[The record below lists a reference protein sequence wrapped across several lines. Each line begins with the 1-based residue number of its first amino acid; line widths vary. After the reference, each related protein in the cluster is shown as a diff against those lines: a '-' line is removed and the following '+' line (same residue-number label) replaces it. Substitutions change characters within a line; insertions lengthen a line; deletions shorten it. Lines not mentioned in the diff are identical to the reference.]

1 MKTIIAEKPSVAKEI
16 AHIVGADKREEGY
29 MQGNGYYVTW
39 AFGHLVQPAMPETYG
54 MKGFHAENL
63 PVIPDPF
70 VLVPRQVKTEN
81 GYKPDAGVLAQ
92 IKIIGKLFDSSE
104 RIIVATDA
112 GREGELIFRYLYAY
126 LGCRKPF
133 DRLWISSLTD
143 TAIREGLLNLRD
155 GKEYDNL
162 YHAAK
167 ARSEADWLVGINGT
181 QALTIAAGR
190 GTYSVGRVQTPTL
203 GMVCERYWEHKR
215 FESKPFWQVHFGVV
229 DADSGNILKFTSA
242 NRWTDKATATDIYN
256 KVKDTGSAI
265 ITKVATKR
273 KVEKAPLLYDLTT
286 LQKEAN
292 TQHGFTAEHTLSIAQ
307 KLYEAKFITYPR
319 TSSRYISDDVFAT
332 LPKLFKNLENHS
344 EYGEKVKLLPGSE
357 DYSKNSV
364 NAAKVTDHHALLIT
378 ENAAIGLFKDE
389 KIVYDMILCRMIEAF
404 SADCIKDITSVSAQ
418 VDHEVEFGISGSI
431 IRQTGWRALSLKG
444 KNKRQDKDADA
455 TDNEVKDQVIP
466 NWQEGQHI
474 TLSGC
479 TITEGKTK
487 PKPLHTESTLL
498 AAMETAG
505 KEIEDDTMR
514 QAMKDSGIGTPAT
527 RAAIIETL
535 LKREYMVRQQKK
547 LVPTE
552 KGLALHSVVKNMAIA
567 NVEMTGKWE
576 ATFDRMIPPHGLE
589 VTYDKTVHI
598 LFPASVKYVDL
609 GSEDL
614 IAGKADGAEN
624 VIRVK
629 AAVKN
634 FKKETNMSVITEDGS
649 FYTFNV
655 KYAKE
660 PLMLNIEMADFI
672 HDGEAVNR
680 PNNAQEIYLKELGK
694 ESPML
699 VHLIMKSIHKENK
712 RKVKH
717 IGSKRFGIQYL
728 MKGIYVHSDLLYF
741 HTEIK
746 NQSNVP
752 FDVDYITFKVVDK
765 KVAKRTAIQEQVLLP
780 VRAYNYVVRVA
791 GKKTEQTVF
800 CLPKFTI
807 PDDKELVVEMNE
819 KEGGRHQSF
828 VVENSDLVRALTINE
843 LSVK

>member
-143 TAIREGLLNLRD
+143 TAIREGLQNLKD

-242 NRWTDKATATDIYN
+242 NRWTDKGTATDIYN

-265 ITKVATKR
+265 ITKVATKQ

-292 TQHGFTAEHTLSIAQ
+292 SQHGFTAEHTLSIAQ

-431 IRQTGWRALSLKG
+431 IRQTGWRALSLKE
-444 KNKRQDKDADA
+444 KNNRQDKDADA
-455 TDNEVKDQVIP
+455 TDNEVKEQFIP

-474 TLSGC
+474 TFSGC

-514 QAMKDSGIGTPAT
+514 QAMKDCGIGTPAT

-576 ATFDRMIPPHGLE
+576 AELAKIERGE
-589 VTYDKTVHI
+589 
-598 LFPASVKYVDL
+598 AS
-609 GSEDL
+609 
-614 IAGKADGAEN
+614 ADGFPHSIEGYTREITAE
-624 VIRVK
+624 
-629 AAVKN
+629 
-634 FKKETNMSVITEDGS
+634 
-649 FYTFNV
+649 
-655 KYAKE
+655 
-660 PLMLNIEMADFI
+660 L
-672 HDGEAVNR
+672 
-680 PNNAQEIYLKELGK
+680 LGCDRLF
-694 ESPML
+694 S
-699 VHLIMKSIHKENK
+699 HKDSGCQCPK
-712 RKVKH
+712 CKH
-717 IGSKRFGIQYL
+717 GTMQFFG
-728 MKGIYVHSDLLYF
+728 
-741 HTEIK
+741 
-746 NQSNVP
+746 
-752 FDVDYITFKVVDK
+752 KVVRCSNK
-765 KVAKRTAIQEQVLLP
+765 ECGMP
-780 VRAYNYVVRVA
+780 VFKQVA
-791 GKKTEQTVF
+791 GKLLTDSDITDLLTKGKTRTLNGFTSKQGKPFSAAIAFDEDFNTKFVF
-800 CLPKFTI
+800 AERKI
-807 PDDKELVVEMNE
+807 AE
-819 KEGGRHQSF
+819 KRG
-828 VVENSDLVRALTINE
+828 N
-843 LSVK
+843 VKRYKK

>member
-1 MKTIIAEKPSVAKEI
+1 MSQKQQTMKTIIAEKPSVAKEI

-112 GREGELIFRYLYAY
+112 GREGELIFRYLYVY
-126 LGCRKPF
+126 LGCQKPF

-242 NRWTDKATATDIYN
+242 NRWADKGTATDIYN

-292 TQHGFTAEHTLSIAQ
+292 SQHGFTAEHTLSIAQ

-344 EYGEKVKLLPGSE
+344 EYGEKVKLLSGSE
-357 DYSKNSV
+357 DYCKNSV

-404 SADCIKDITSVSAQ
+404 SADCIKDITSVTAQ
-418 VDHEVEFGISGSI
+418 VDHDVEFGISGSI
-431 IRQTGWRALSLKG
+431 IRHTGWRALSLKE
-444 KNKRQDKDADA
+444 KNNRQDKDADA
-455 TDNEVKDQVIP
+455 TDNEVKEQVIP
-466 NWQEGQHI
+466 NWQEGQYI

-552 KGLALHSVVKNMAIA
+552 KGLALYSVVKNMAIA

-576 ATFDRMIPPHGLE
+576 AELAKIERGE
-589 VTYDKTVHI
+589 
-598 LFPASVKYVDL
+598 AS
-609 GSEDL
+609 
-614 IAGKADGAEN
+614 ADGFTHSIEGYTREITAE
-624 VIRVK
+624 
-629 AAVKN
+629 
-634 FKKETNMSVITEDGS
+634 
-649 FYTFNV
+649 
-655 KYAKE
+655 
-660 PLMLNIEMADFI
+660 L
-672 HDGEAVNR
+672 
-680 PNNAQEIYLKELGK
+680 LGCDRLF
-694 ESPML
+694 S
-699 VHLIMKSIHKENK
+699 HKDSGCQCPK
-712 RKVKH
+712 CKQ
-717 IGSKRFGIQYL
+717 GTMQFFG
-728 MKGIYVHSDLLYF
+728 
-741 HTEIK
+741 
-746 NQSNVP
+746 
-752 FDVDYITFKVVDK
+752 KVVRCRNK
-765 KVAKRTAIQEQVLLP
+765 ECGMP
-780 VRAYNYVVRVA
+780 VFKQVA
-791 GKKTEQTVF
+791 GKLLTDADITDLLTKGKTRTLNGFTSKQGKSFSAAIAFDENFNTKFVF
-800 CLPKFTI
+800 AEHKTA
-807 PDDKELVVEMNE
+807 E
-819 KEGGRHQSF
+819 KRG
-828 VVENSDLVRALTINE
+828 N
-843 LSVK
+843 VKRYKK

>member
-431 IRQTGWRALSLKG
+431 IRQTGWRALSLKE
-444 KNKRQDKDADA
+444 KNNRQDKDADA
-455 TDNEVKDQVIP
+455 TDNEVKEQVIP

-474 TLSGC
+474 SFSGS

-514 QAMKDSGIGTPAT
+514 QAIKDCGIGTPAT

-576 ATFDRMIPPHGLE
+576 AELAKIERGE
-589 VTYDKTVHI
+589 
-598 LFPASVKYVDL
+598 AS
-609 GSEDL
+609 
-614 IAGKADGAEN
+614 ADGFTHSIEGYTREITAE
-624 VIRVK
+624 
-629 AAVKN
+629 
-634 FKKETNMSVITEDGS
+634 
-649 FYTFNV
+649 
-655 KYAKE
+655 
-660 PLMLNIEMADFI
+660 L
-672 HDGEAVNR
+672 
-680 PNNAQEIYLKELGK
+680 LGCDRLFSHK
-694 ESPML
+694 DSGCQCPKCKQG
-699 VHLIMKSIHKENK
+699 IMQF
-712 RKVKH
+712 
-717 IGSKRFGIQYL
+717 FG
-728 MKGIYVHSDLLYF
+728 
-741 HTEIK
+741 
-746 NQSNVP
+746 
-752 FDVDYITFKVVDK
+752 KVVRCSNK
-765 KVAKRTAIQEQVLLP
+765 ECGMP
-780 VRAYNYVVRVA
+780 VFKQVA
-791 GKKTEQTVF
+791 GKLLTDADITDLLTKGKTRTLNGFTSKQGKSFSAAIAFDENFNTKFVF
-800 CLPKFTI
+800 AERKTA
-807 PDDKELVVEMNE
+807 E
-819 KEGGRHQSF
+819 KRG
-828 VVENSDLVRALTINE
+828 N
-843 LSVK
+843 VKRYKK

>member
-16 AHIVGADKREEGY
+16 AHIVGAGKREEGY

-112 GREGELIFRYLYAY
+112 GREGELIFRYLYEY
-126 LGCRKPF
+126 LGCKKPF

-143 TAIREGLLNLRD
+143 SAIREGLANLRN

-256 KVKDTGSAI
+256 KVKETGSVI

-292 TQHGFTAEHTLSIAQ
+292 SQHGFTAEHTLSIVQ

-431 IRQTGWRALSLKG
+431 IRQTGWRAMSLKE

-455 TDNEVKDQVIP
+455 TDNEVKEQVIP

-576 ATFDRMIPPHGLE
+576 AELAKIERGE
-589 VTYDKTVHI
+589 
-598 LFPASVKYVDL
+598 AS
-609 GSEDL
+609 
-614 IAGKADGAEN
+614 ADGFTHSIEGYTREITAE
-624 VIRVK
+624 
-629 AAVKN
+629 
-634 FKKETNMSVITEDGS
+634 
-649 FYTFNV
+649 
-655 KYAKE
+655 
-660 PLMLNIEMADFI
+660 L
-672 HDGEAVNR
+672 
-680 PNNAQEIYLKELGK
+680 LGCDRLF
-694 ESPML
+694 S
-699 VHLIMKSIHKENK
+699 HKDSGCQCPK
-712 RKVKH
+712 CKH
-717 IGSKRFGIQYL
+717 GTMQFFG
-728 MKGIYVHSDLLYF
+728 
-741 HTEIK
+741 
-746 NQSNVP
+746 
-752 FDVDYITFKVVDK
+752 KVVRCSNK
-765 KVAKRTAIQEQVLLP
+765 ECGMP
-780 VRAYNYVVRVA
+780 VFKQVA
-791 GKKTEQTVF
+791 GKLLTDADITDLLTKGKTRTLNGFTSKQGKSFSASIAFDENFNTKFVF
-800 CLPKFTI
+800 AEHKTA
-807 PDDKELVVEMNE
+807 E
-819 KEGGRHQSF
+819 KQG
-828 VVENSDLVRALTINE
+828 N
-843 LSVK
+843 VKRYKK

>member
-16 AHIVGADKREEGY
+16 AHIVGAGKREEGY
-29 MQGNGYYVTW
+29 MQGNGYFVTW

-70 VLVPRQVKTEN
+70 ILVPRQVKAEN

-112 GREGELIFRYLYAY
+112 GREGELIFRYLYEY
-126 LGCRKPF
+126 LGCKKPF

-143 TAIREGLLNLRD
+143 SAIREGLANLRN

-256 KVKDTGSAI
+256 KVKETGSVI

-292 TQHGFTAEHTLSIAQ
+292 SQHGFTAEHTLSIVQ

-319 TSSRYISDDVFAT
+319 TSSRYISDDIFAT

-431 IRQTGWRALSLKG
+431 IRQTGWRALSLKE
-444 KNKRQDKDADA
+444 KNIRQDKDADA

-535 LKREYMVRQQKK
+535 LKREYMMRQQKK

-552 KGLALHSVVKNMAIA
+552 KGLALHSVVKDMAIA

-576 ATFDRMIPPHGLE
+576 AELAKIERGE
-589 VTYDKTVHI
+589 
-598 LFPASVKYVDL
+598 AS
-609 GSEDL
+609 
-614 IAGKADGAEN
+614 ADGFTHSIEGYTREITAE
-624 VIRVK
+624 
-629 AAVKN
+629 
-634 FKKETNMSVITEDGS
+634 
-649 FYTFNV
+649 
-655 KYAKE
+655 
-660 PLMLNIEMADFI
+660 L
-672 HDGEAVNR
+672 
-680 PNNAQEIYLKELGK
+680 LGCDRLFSHK
-694 ESPML
+694 DSGCQCPKCKQG
-699 VHLIMKSIHKENK
+699 IMQF
-712 RKVKH
+712 
-717 IGSKRFGIQYL
+717 FG
-728 MKGIYVHSDLLYF
+728 
-741 HTEIK
+741 
-746 NQSNVP
+746 
-752 FDVDYITFKVVDK
+752 KVVRCSNK
-765 KVAKRTAIQEQVLLP
+765 ECGMP
-780 VRAYNYVVRVA
+780 VFKQVA
-791 GKKTEQTVF
+791 GKLLTDADITDLLTKGKTRTLNGFTSKQGKPFSAAIAFDENFNTKFVF
-800 CLPKFTI
+800 AERKTA
-807 PDDKELVVEMNE
+807 E
-819 KEGGRHQSF
+819 KRG
-828 VVENSDLVRALTINE
+828 N
-843 LSVK
+843 VKRYKK

>member
-1 MKTIIAEKPSVAKEI
+1 MSQKQQTMKTIIAEKPSVAKEI

-29 MQGNGYYVTW
+29 MQGNGYFVTW

-126 LGCRKPF
+126 LGCKKPF

-143 TAIREGLLNLRD
+143 TAIREGLQNLRD

-256 KVKDTGSAI
+256 KVKNTGSAI

-292 TQHGFTAEHTLSIAQ
+292 SQHGFTAEHTLSIAQ

-404 SADCIKDITSVSAQ
+404 SADCIKDITSVTAQ
-418 VDHEVEFGISGSI
+418 VDHDVEFGISGSI
-431 IRQTGWRALSLKG
+431 IRQTGWRALPLKE
-444 KNKRQDKDADA
+444 KNNRQDKDADA

-514 QAMKDSGIGTPAT
+514 QAMKDCGIGTPAT

-576 ATFDRMIPPHGLE
+576 AELAKIERGE
-589 VTYDKTVHI
+589 
-598 LFPASVKYVDL
+598 AS
-609 GSEDL
+609 
-614 IAGKADGAEN
+614 ADGFTHSIEGYTREITAE
-624 VIRVK
+624 
-629 AAVKN
+629 
-634 FKKETNMSVITEDGS
+634 
-649 FYTFNV
+649 
-655 KYAKE
+655 
-660 PLMLNIEMADFI
+660 L
-672 HDGEAVNR
+672 
-680 PNNAQEIYLKELGK
+680 LGCDRLF
-694 ESPML
+694 S
-699 VHLIMKSIHKENK
+699 HKDSGCQCPK
-712 RKVKH
+712 CKH
-717 IGSKRFGIQYL
+717 GTMQFFG
-728 MKGIYVHSDLLYF
+728 
-741 HTEIK
+741 
-746 NQSNVP
+746 
-752 FDVDYITFKVVDK
+752 KVVRCSNK
-765 KVAKRTAIQEQVLLP
+765 ECGMP
-780 VRAYNYVVRVA
+780 VFKQVA
-791 GKKTEQTVF
+791 GKLLTDADITDLLTKGKTRTLNGFTSKQGKPFSAAIAFDENFNTKFVF
-800 CLPKFTI
+800 AERKTA
-807 PDDKELVVEMNE
+807 E
-819 KEGGRHQSF
+819 KR
-828 VVENSDLVRALTINE
+828 VN
-843 LSVK
+843 VKRYKK

>member
-1 MKTIIAEKPSVAKEI
+1 MSQKQQTMKTIIAEKSSVAKEI

-143 TAIREGLLNLRD
+143 TAIREGLQNLRD

-229 DADSGNILKFTSA
+229 DADSSNILKFTSV

-256 KVKDTGSAI
+256 NVKDTGSAI

-292 TQHGFTAEHTLSIAQ
+292 SQHGFTAEHTLSIAQ

-364 NAAKVTDHHALLIT
+364 NADKVTDHHALLIT

-404 SADCIKDITSVSAQ
+404 SADCIKDITSVTAQ

-431 IRQTGWRALSLKG
+431 IRQTGWRTLSLKD
-444 KNKRQDKDADA
+444 KNNRQDKDADA

-466 NWQEGQHI
+466 NWQEGQHV
-474 TLSGC
+474 TFSGC

-576 ATFDRMIPPHGLE
+576 AELAKIERGE
-589 VTYDKTVHI
+589 
-598 LFPASVKYVDL
+598 AS
-609 GSEDL
+609 
-614 IAGKADGAEN
+614 ADGFTHSIEGYTREITAE
-624 VIRVK
+624 
-629 AAVKN
+629 
-634 FKKETNMSVITEDGS
+634 
-649 FYTFNV
+649 
-655 KYAKE
+655 
-660 PLMLNIEMADFI
+660 L
-672 HDGEAVNR
+672 
-680 PNNAQEIYLKELGK
+680 LGCDRLF
-694 ESPML
+694 S
-699 VHLIMKSIHKENK
+699 HKDSSCQCPK
-712 RKVKH
+712 CKQ
-717 IGSKRFGIQYL
+717 GTMQFFG
-728 MKGIYVHSDLLYF
+728 
-741 HTEIK
+741 
-746 NQSNVP
+746 
-752 FDVDYITFKVVDK
+752 KVVRCSNK
-765 KVAKRTAIQEQVLLP
+765 ECGMP
-780 VRAYNYVVRVA
+780 VFKQVA
-791 GKKTEQTVF
+791 GKLLTDSDITDLLTKGKTRTLNGFTSKQGKSFSAAIAFDENFNTKFVF
-800 CLPKFTI
+800 AERKTA
-807 PDDKELVVEMNE
+807 E
-819 KEGGRHQSF
+819 KRG
-828 VVENSDLVRALTINE
+828 N
-843 LSVK
+843 VKRYKK

>member
-229 DADSGNILKFTSA
+229 DADSGNILKFTSV

-256 KVKDTGSAI
+256 KVKETGSVI

-273 KVEKAPLLYDLTT
+273 KVEKAPLLYNLTT

-292 TQHGFTAEHTLSIAQ
+292 SQHGFTAEHTLSIAQ

-357 DYSKNSV
+357 DYSKNCV
-364 NAAKVTDHHALLIT
+364 NTAKVTDHHALLIT

-431 IRQTGWRALSLKG
+431 IRQTGWRALSLKE
-444 KNKRQDKDADA
+444 KNNRQDKDADA

-498 AAMETAG
+498 AAMENPCKREQIQTCLDLPSAAGFGGTQTAG
-505 KEIEDDTMR
+505 KEIEDDTMC
-514 QAMKDSGIGTPAT
+514 QAMKDCGIGTPAT

-576 ATFDRMIPPHGLE
+576 AELAKIERGE
-589 VTYDKTVHI
+589 
-598 LFPASVKYVDL
+598 AS
-609 GSEDL
+609 
-614 IAGKADGAEN
+614 ADGFTHSIEGYTREITAE
-624 VIRVK
+624 
-629 AAVKN
+629 
-634 FKKETNMSVITEDGS
+634 
-649 FYTFNV
+649 
-655 KYAKE
+655 
-660 PLMLNIEMADFI
+660 L
-672 HDGEAVNR
+672 
-680 PNNAQEIYLKELGK
+680 LGCDRLF
-694 ESPML
+694 S
-699 VHLIMKSIHKENK
+699 HKDSGCLCPK
-712 RKVKH
+712 CKH
-717 IGSKRFGIQYL
+717 GTMQFFG
-728 MKGIYVHSDLLYF
+728 
-741 HTEIK
+741 
-746 NQSNVP
+746 
-752 FDVDYITFKVVDK
+752 KVVRCSNK
-765 KVAKRTAIQEQVLLP
+765 ECGMP
-780 VRAYNYVVRVA
+780 VFKQVA
-791 GKKTEQTVF
+791 GKLLTDADITDLLTKGKTRTLNSFTSKQGKSFSAAIAFDENFNTKFVF
-800 CLPKFTI
+800 AERKTA
-807 PDDKELVVEMNE
+807 E
-819 KEGGRHQSF
+819 KRG
-828 VVENSDLVRALTINE
+828 N
-843 LSVK
+843 VKRYKK

>member
-1 MKTIIAEKPSVAKEI
+1 MSQKQQTMKTIIAEKPSVAKEI

-155 GKEYDNL
+155 GKGYDNL

-229 DADSGNILKFTSA
+229 DADSGNILKFTSV

-256 KVKDTGSAI
+256 KVKETGSVI

-292 TQHGFTAEHTLSIAQ
+292 SQHGFTAEHTLSIAQ

-389 KIVYDMILCRMIEAF
+389 KIVYDMILFRMIEAF

-418 VDHEVEFGISGSI
+418 VDHDVEFGISGSI
-431 IRQTGWRALSLKG
+431 IRQTGWRALSLKE
-444 KNKRQDKDADA
+444 KNNRQDKDADA

-576 ATFDRMIPPHGLE
+576 AELAKIERGE
-589 VTYDKTVHI
+589 
-598 LFPASVKYVDL
+598 AS
-609 GSEDL
+609 
-614 IAGKADGAEN
+614 ADGFTHSIEGYTREITAE
-624 VIRVK
+624 
-629 AAVKN
+629 
-634 FKKETNMSVITEDGS
+634 
-649 FYTFNV
+649 
-655 KYAKE
+655 
-660 PLMLNIEMADFI
+660 L
-672 HDGEAVNR
+672 
-680 PNNAQEIYLKELGK
+680 LGCDRLF
-694 ESPML
+694 S
-699 VHLIMKSIHKENK
+699 HKDSGCQCPK
-712 RKVKH
+712 CKH
-717 IGSKRFGIQYL
+717 GTMQFFG
-728 MKGIYVHSDLLYF
+728 
-741 HTEIK
+741 
-746 NQSNVP
+746 
-752 FDVDYITFKVVDK
+752 KVVRCSNK
-765 KVAKRTAIQEQVLLP
+765 ECGMP
-780 VRAYNYVVRVA
+780 VFKQVA
-791 GKKTEQTVF
+791 GKLLTDSDITDLLTKGKTRTLNGFTSKQGKPFSAAIAFDENFNTKFVF
-800 CLPKFTI
+800 AERKTA
-807 PDDKELVVEMNE
+807 E
-819 KEGGRHQSF
+819 KRG
-828 VVENSDLVRALTINE
+828 N
-843 LSVK
+843 VKRYKK

>member
-1 MKTIIAEKPSVAKEI
+1 MSQKQQTMKTIIAEKPSVAKEI

-81 GYKPDAGVLAQ
+81 GYKPDTGVLAQ

-143 TAIREGLLNLRD
+143 TAIREGLRNLRD

-203 GMVCERYWEHKR
+203 GMVCERYWENKR

-265 ITKVATKR
+265 ITKISTKR

-292 TQHGFTAEHTLSIAQ
+292 SQHGFTAEHTLSIAQ

-418 VDHEVEFGISGSI
+418 VDHEIEFGISGSI
-431 IRQTGWRALSLKG
+431 IRQTGWRALSLKE
-444 KNKRQDKDADA
+444 KNSKKDKNADT
-455 TDNEVKDQVIP
+455 TDNEVKEQVIP

-474 TLSGC
+474 TFSGC

-505 KEIEDDTMR
+505 KEIVDDTMR

-576 ATFDRMIPPHGLE
+576 AELAKIERGE
-589 VTYDKTVHI
+589 
-598 LFPASVKYVDL
+598 AS
-609 GSEDL
+609 
-614 IAGKADGAEN
+614 ADGFTHSIEGYTREITAE
-624 VIRVK
+624 
-629 AAVKN
+629 
-634 FKKETNMSVITEDGS
+634 
-649 FYTFNV
+649 
-655 KYAKE
+655 
-660 PLMLNIEMADFI
+660 L
-672 HDGEAVNR
+672 
-680 PNNAQEIYLKELGK
+680 LGCDRLF
-694 ESPML
+694 S
-699 VHLIMKSIHKENK
+699 HKDSGCQCPK
-712 RKVKH
+712 CKH
-717 IGSKRFGIQYL
+717 GTCSSSER
-728 MKGIYVHSDLLYF
+728 
-741 HTEIK
+741 
-746 NQSNVP
+746 
-752 FDVDYITFKVVDK
+752 
-765 KVAKRTAIQEQVLLP
+765 
-780 VRAYNYVVRVA
+780 
-791 GKKTEQTVF
+791 
-800 CLPKFTI
+800 
-807 PDDKELVVEMNE
+807 
-819 KEGGRHQSF
+819 
-828 VVENSDLVRALTINE
+828 
-843 LSVK
+843 

>member
-1 MKTIIAEKPSVAKEI
+1 MSQKQQTMKTIIAEKPSVAKEI

-39 AFGHLVQPAMPETYG
+39 AFGHLVQPAMPDTYG

-242 NRWTDKATATDIYN
+242 NRWADKATATDIYN

-292 TQHGFTAEHTLSIAQ
+292 SQHGFTAEHTLSIAQ

-319 TSSRYISDDVFAT
+319 TSSRYISDDIFAT

-378 ENAAIGLFKDE
+378 ENPAVGLFKDE

-418 VDHEVEFGISGSI
+418 VDHEIEFGISGSI
-431 IRQTGWRALSLKG
+431 IRQTGWRALSLKE
-444 KNKRQDKDADA
+444 KNSKKDKNADT
-455 TDNEVKDQVIP
+455 TDNEVKEQVIP

-474 TLSGC
+474 TFSGC

-505 KEIEDDTMR
+505 KEIVDDTMR

-576 ATFDRMIPPHGLE
+576 AELAKIERGE
-589 VTYDKTVHI
+589 
-598 LFPASVKYVDL
+598 AS
-609 GSEDL
+609 
-614 IAGKADGAEN
+614 ADGFTHSIEGYTREITAE
-624 VIRVK
+624 
-629 AAVKN
+629 
-634 FKKETNMSVITEDGS
+634 
-649 FYTFNV
+649 
-655 KYAKE
+655 
-660 PLMLNIEMADFI
+660 L
-672 HDGEAVNR
+672 
-680 PNNAQEIYLKELGK
+680 LGCDRLF
-694 ESPML
+694 S
-699 VHLIMKSIHKENK
+699 HKDSGCQCPK
-712 RKVKH
+712 CKH
-717 IGSKRFGIQYL
+717 GTMQFFG
-728 MKGIYVHSDLLYF
+728 
-741 HTEIK
+741 
-746 NQSNVP
+746 
-752 FDVDYITFKVVDK
+752 KVVRCSNK
-765 KVAKRTAIQEQVLLP
+765 ECGMP
-780 VRAYNYVVRVA
+780 VFKQVA
-791 GKKTEQTVF
+791 GKLLTDADITDLLTKGKT
-800 CLPKFTI
+800 
-807 PDDKELVVEMNE
+807 
-819 KEGGRHQSF
+819 
-828 VVENSDLVRALTINE
+828 
-843 LSVK
+843 

>member
-16 AHIVGADKREEGY
+16 AHIVGAYKREEGY

-143 TAIREGLLNLRD
+143 TAIREGLQNLRD

-292 TQHGFTAEHTLSIAQ
+292 SQHGFTAEHTLSIAQ

-344 EYGEKVKLLPGSE
+344 EYGEKVKLLPDSE

-389 KIVYDMILCRMIEAF
+389 KIVYDMILCRMIETF

-418 VDHEVEFGISGSI
+418 VEHEVEFGISGSI
-431 IRQTGWRALSLKG
+431 IRQTGWRALSLKE
-444 KNKRQDKDADA
+444 KNNRQDKDADA

-474 TLSGC
+474 PLSGC
-479 TITEGKTK
+479 NITEGKTK

-576 ATFDRMIPPHGLE
+576 AELAKIERGE
-589 VTYDKTVHI
+589 
-598 LFPASVKYVDL
+598 AS
-609 GSEDL
+609 
-614 IAGKADGAEN
+614 ADGFTHSIEGYTREITAE
-624 VIRVK
+624 
-629 AAVKN
+629 
-634 FKKETNMSVITEDGS
+634 
-649 FYTFNV
+649 
-655 KYAKE
+655 
-660 PLMLNIEMADFI
+660 L
-672 HDGEAVNR
+672 
-680 PNNAQEIYLKELGK
+680 LGCDRLF
-694 ESPML
+694 S
-699 VHLIMKSIHKENK
+699 HKDSGCQCPK
-712 RKVKH
+712 CKQ
-717 IGSKRFGIQYL
+717 GAMQFFG
-728 MKGIYVHSDLLYF
+728 
-741 HTEIK
+741 
-746 NQSNVP
+746 
-752 FDVDYITFKVVDK
+752 KVVRCSNK
-765 KVAKRTAIQEQVLLP
+765 ECGMP
-780 VRAYNYVVRVA
+780 VFKQVA
-791 GKKTEQTVF
+791 GKLLTDADITDLLTKGKTRTLNGFTSKQGKSFSAAIAFDENFNTKFVF
-800 CLPKFTI
+800 AERKTA
-807 PDDKELVVEMNE
+807 E
-819 KEGGRHQSF
+819 KRG
-828 VVENSDLVRALTINE
+828 N
-843 LSVK
+843 VKRYKK

>member
-29 MQGNGYYVTW
+29 MQGNGYFVTW

-126 LGCRKPF
+126 LGCQKPF

-229 DADSGNILKFTSA
+229 DTDSGNILKFTSA

-292 TQHGFTAEHTLSIAQ
+292 SQHGFTAEHTLSIAQ

-431 IRQTGWRALSLKG
+431 IRQTGWRALSFKE
-444 KNKRQDKDADA
+444 KNNRQDKDADA
-455 TDNEVKDQVIP
+455 TGNEVKEQVIP

-576 ATFDRMIPPHGLE
+576 AELAKIERGE
-589 VTYDKTVHI
+589 
-598 LFPASVKYVDL
+598 AS
-609 GSEDL
+609 
-614 IAGKADGAEN
+614 ADGFTHSIEGYTREITAELLGCD
-624 VIRVK
+624 RLFSHK
-629 AAVKN
+629 DSGCQCPKC
-634 FKKETNMSVITEDGS
+634 KQGT
-649 FYTFNV
+649 
-655 KYAKE
+655 
-660 PLMLNIEMADFI
+660 MLF
-672 HDGEAVNR
+672 
-680 PNNAQEIYLKELGK
+680 
-694 ESPML
+694 
-699 VHLIMKSIHKENK
+699 
-712 RKVKH
+712 
-717 IGSKRFGIQYL
+717 FG
-728 MKGIYVHSDLLYF
+728 
-741 HTEIK
+741 
-746 NQSNVP
+746 
-752 FDVDYITFKVVDK
+752 KVVRCSNK
-765 KVAKRTAIQEQVLLP
+765 ECGMP
-780 VRAYNYVVRVA
+780 VFKQVA
-791 GKKTEQTVF
+791 GKLLTDADITDLLTKGKTRTLNGFTSKQGKSFSAAIAFDENFNTKFVF
-800 CLPKFTI
+800 AEHKTA
-807 PDDKELVVEMNE
+807 E
-819 KEGGRHQSF
+819 KRG
-828 VVENSDLVRALTINE
+828 N
-843 LSVK
+843 VKRYKK

>member
-229 DADSGNILKFTSA
+229 DTDSGNILKFTSA
-242 NRWTDKATATDIYN
+242 NRWADKATATDIYN

-292 TQHGFTAEHTLSIAQ
+292 SQHGFTAEHTLSIAQ

-431 IRQTGWRALSLKG
+431 IRQTGWRALSLKE
-444 KNKRQDKDADA
+444 KNNRQDKDADA
-455 TDNEVKDQVIP
+455 TDNEIKDQVIP

-479 TITEGKTK
+479 TITEGKTE

-514 QAMKDSGIGTPAT
+514 QAMKDCGIGTPAT

-576 ATFDRMIPPHGLE
+576 AELAKIERGE
-589 VTYDKTVHI
+589 
-598 LFPASVKYVDL
+598 AS
-609 GSEDL
+609 
-614 IAGKADGAEN
+614 ADGFTHSIEGYTREITAE
-624 VIRVK
+624 
-629 AAVKN
+629 
-634 FKKETNMSVITEDGS
+634 
-649 FYTFNV
+649 
-655 KYAKE
+655 
-660 PLMLNIEMADFI
+660 L
-672 HDGEAVNR
+672 
-680 PNNAQEIYLKELGK
+680 LGCDRLF
-694 ESPML
+694 S
-699 VHLIMKSIHKENK
+699 HKDSGCQCPK
-712 RKVKH
+712 CKH
-717 IGSKRFGIQYL
+717 GTMQFFG
-728 MKGIYVHSDLLYF
+728 
-741 HTEIK
+741 
-746 NQSNVP
+746 
-752 FDVDYITFKVVDK
+752 KVVRCSNK
-765 KVAKRTAIQEQVLLP
+765 ECGMP
-780 VRAYNYVVRVA
+780 VFKQVA
-791 GKKTEQTVF
+791 GKLLTDADITDLLTKGKTRTLNGFTSKQGKSFSAAIAFDENFNTKFVF
-800 CLPKFTI
+800 AERKTA
-807 PDDKELVVEMNE
+807 E
-819 KEGGRHQSF
+819 KRG
-828 VVENSDLVRALTINE
+828 N
-843 LSVK
+843 VKRYKK

>member
-16 AHIVGADKREEGY
+16 AHIVGAGKREEGY

-143 TAIREGLLNLRD
+143 TAIREGLLNLTD

-162 YHAAK
+162 YYAAK

-265 ITKVATKR
+265 ITKVVTKR

-292 TQHGFTAEHTLSIAQ
+292 SQHGFTAEHTLSIAQ

-378 ENAAIGLFKDE
+378 ENAVIGLFKDE

-431 IRQTGWRALSLKG
+431 IRQTGWRALSLKE
-444 KNKRQDKDADA
+444 KNNRQDKDADA
-455 TDNEVKDQVIP
+455 TDNEVKEQVIP

-505 KEIEDDTMR
+505 KEIVDDTMR

-576 ATFDRMIPPHGLE
+576 AELAKIERGE
-589 VTYDKTVHI
+589 
-598 LFPASVKYVDL
+598 AS
-609 GSEDL
+609 
-614 IAGKADGAEN
+614 ADGFTHSIEGYTREITAE
-624 VIRVK
+624 
-629 AAVKN
+629 
-634 FKKETNMSVITEDGS
+634 
-649 FYTFNV
+649 
-655 KYAKE
+655 
-660 PLMLNIEMADFI
+660 L
-672 HDGEAVNR
+672 
-680 PNNAQEIYLKELGK
+680 LGCDRLF
-694 ESPML
+694 S
-699 VHLIMKSIHKENK
+699 HKDSGCQCPK
-712 RKVKH
+712 CKH
-717 IGSKRFGIQYL
+717 GTMQFFG
-728 MKGIYVHSDLLYF
+728 
-741 HTEIK
+741 
-746 NQSNVP
+746 
-752 FDVDYITFKVVDK
+752 KVVRCSNK
-765 KVAKRTAIQEQVLLP
+765 ECGMP
-780 VRAYNYVVRVA
+780 VFKQVA
-791 GKKTEQTVF
+791 GKLLTDADITDLLTKGKT
-800 CLPKFTI
+800 
-807 PDDKELVVEMNE
+807 
-819 KEGGRHQSF
+819 
-828 VVENSDLVRALTINE
+828 
-843 LSVK
+843 

>member
-1 MKTIIAEKPSVAKEI
+1 MSQKQQTMKTIIAEKPSVAKEI

-155 GKEYDNL
+155 GKGYDNL

-203 GMVCERYWEHKR
+203 GMVCERYWEHKH

-229 DADSGNILKFTSA
+229 DADSGNILKFTSV

-256 KVKDTGSAI
+256 KVKETGSVI

-292 TQHGFTAEHTLSIAQ
+292 SQHGFTAEHTLSIAQ

-344 EYGEKVKLLPGSE
+344 EYGEKVKLLPVSE

-418 VDHEVEFGISGSI
+418 VDHEIEFGISGSI
-431 IRQTGWRALSLKG
+431 IRQTGWRALSLKE
-444 KNKRQDKDADA
+444 KNSKKDKNADT
-455 TDNEVKDQVIP
+455 TDNEVKEQVIP

-474 TLSGC
+474 TFSGC

-505 KEIEDDTMR
+505 KEIVDDTMR

-576 ATFDRMIPPHGLE
+576 AELAKIERGE
-589 VTYDKTVHI
+589 
-598 LFPASVKYVDL
+598 AS
-609 GSEDL
+609 
-614 IAGKADGAEN
+614 ADGFTHSIEGYTREITAE
-624 VIRVK
+624 
-629 AAVKN
+629 
-634 FKKETNMSVITEDGS
+634 
-649 FYTFNV
+649 
-655 KYAKE
+655 
-660 PLMLNIEMADFI
+660 L
-672 HDGEAVNR
+672 
-680 PNNAQEIYLKELGK
+680 LGCDRLF
-694 ESPML
+694 S
-699 VHLIMKSIHKENK
+699 HKDSGCQCPK
-712 RKVKH
+712 CKH
-717 IGSKRFGIQYL
+717 GTMQFFG
-728 MKGIYVHSDLLYF
+728 
-741 HTEIK
+741 
-746 NQSNVP
+746 
-752 FDVDYITFKVVDK
+752 KVVRCSNK
-765 KVAKRTAIQEQVLLP
+765 ECGMP
-780 VRAYNYVVRVA
+780 VFKQVA
-791 GKKTEQTVF
+791 GKLLTDADITDLLTKGKTRT
-800 CLPKFTI
+800 LNGFTSRQGKSFSAAI
-807 PDDKELVVEMNE
+807 AFDEDFKRNSSLQSAKQQKNEEM
-819 KEGGRHQSF
+819 
-828 VVENSDLVRALTINE
+828 
-843 LSVK
+843 

>member
-29 MQGNGYYVTW
+29 MQGNGYFVTW

-143 TAIREGLLNLRD
+143 TAIREGLQNLRN

-265 ITKVATKR
+265 ITKVTTKR

-292 TQHGFTAEHTLSIAQ
+292 SQHGFTAEHTLSIAQ

-344 EYGEKVKLLPGSE
+344 EYGEKVKLLPCSE

-418 VDHEVEFGISGSI
+418 VDHEIEFGISGSI
-431 IRQTGWRALSLKG
+431 IRQTGWRALSLKE
-444 KNKRQDKDADA
+444 KNSKKDKNADT
-455 TDNEVKDQVIP
+455 TDNEVKEQVIP

-474 TLSGC
+474 TFSGC

-505 KEIEDDTMR
+505 KEIVDDTMR

-576 ATFDRMIPPHGLE
+576 AELAKIERGE
-589 VTYDKTVHI
+589 
-598 LFPASVKYVDL
+598 AS
-609 GSEDL
+609 
-614 IAGKADGAEN
+614 ADGFTHSIEGYTREITAE
-624 VIRVK
+624 
-629 AAVKN
+629 
-634 FKKETNMSVITEDGS
+634 
-649 FYTFNV
+649 
-655 KYAKE
+655 
-660 PLMLNIEMADFI
+660 L
-672 HDGEAVNR
+672 
-680 PNNAQEIYLKELGK
+680 LGCDRLF
-694 ESPML
+694 S
-699 VHLIMKSIHKENK
+699 HKDSGCQCPK
-712 RKVKH
+712 CKH
-717 IGSKRFGIQYL
+717 GTMQFFG
-728 MKGIYVHSDLLYF
+728 
-741 HTEIK
+741 
-746 NQSNVP
+746 
-752 FDVDYITFKVVDK
+752 KVVRCSNK
-765 KVAKRTAIQEQVLLP
+765 ECGMP
-780 VRAYNYVVRVA
+780 VFKQVA
-791 GKKTEQTVF
+791 GKLLTDADITDLLTKGKT
-800 CLPKFTI
+800 
-807 PDDKELVVEMNE
+807 
-819 KEGGRHQSF
+819 
-828 VVENSDLVRALTINE
+828 
-843 LSVK
+843 

>member
-1 MKTIIAEKPSVAKEI
+1 MSQKQQTMKTIIAEKPSVAKEI

-229 DADSGNILKFTSA
+229 DSDSGNILKFTSA

-256 KVKDTGSAI
+256 KVKETGSAI
-265 ITKVATKR
+265 ITKVVTKR

-292 TQHGFTAEHTLSIAQ
+292 SQHGFTAEHTLSIAQ

-418 VDHEVEFGISGSI
+418 VNHEVEFGISGSI
-431 IRQTGWRALSLKG
+431 IRQTGWRALSLKE
-444 KNKRQDKDADA
+444 KNNRLDKDADA

-576 ATFDRMIPPHGLE
+576 AELAKIERGE
-589 VTYDKTVHI
+589 
-598 LFPASVKYVDL
+598 AS
-609 GSEDL
+609 
-614 IAGKADGAEN
+614 ADGFTHSIEGYTREITAELLGCDRLFSHKDSGCQCPKCKHGTMQFFGKLVRCSN
-624 VIRVK
+624 KECGMPV
-629 AAVKN
+629 
-634 FKKETNMSVITEDGS
+634 FK
-649 FYTFNV
+649 
-655 KYAKE
+655 
-660 PLMLNIEMADFI
+660 
-672 HDGEAVNR
+672 
-680 PNNAQEIYLKELGK
+680 Q
-694 ESPML
+694 
-699 VHLIMKSIHKENK
+699 
-712 RKVKH
+712 
-717 IGSKRFGIQYL
+717 
-728 MKGIYVHSDLLYF
+728 
-741 HTEIK
+741 
-746 NQSNVP
+746 
-752 FDVDYITFKVVDK
+752 
-765 KVAKRTAIQEQVLLP
+765 
-780 VRAYNYVVRVA
+780 VA
-791 GKKTEQTVF
+791 GKLLTDADITDLLTKGKTRTLNGFTSKQGKSFSAAIAFDENFNTKFVF
-800 CLPKFTI
+800 AERKTA
-807 PDDKELVVEMNE
+807 E
-819 KEGGRHQSF
+819 KRG
-828 VVENSDLVRALTINE
+828 N
-843 LSVK
+843 VKRYKK

>member
-63 PVIPDPF
+63 PVIPNPF
-70 VLVPRQVKTEN
+70 VLVPRQIKTEN

-229 DADSGNILKFTSA
+229 NTDSGNILKFTSA
-242 NRWTDKATATDIYN
+242 NRWADKATATDIYN

-292 TQHGFTAEHTLSIAQ
+292 SQHGFTAEHTLSIAQ

-389 KIVYDMILCRMIEAF
+389 KIVYDMILCRIIEAF
-404 SADCIKDITSVSAQ
+404 SADCIKDITSVTAQ
-418 VDHEVEFGISGSI
+418 VDHDVEFGISGSI
-431 IRQTGWRALSLKG
+431 IRQTGWRTLSLKE
-444 KNKRQDKDADA
+444 KNNRQDKDADA

-466 NWQEGQHI
+466 NWQEGQHV

-576 ATFDRMIPPHGLE
+576 AELAKIERGE
-589 VTYDKTVHI
+589 
-598 LFPASVKYVDL
+598 AS
-609 GSEDL
+609 
-614 IAGKADGAEN
+614 ADGFTHSIEGYTREITAE
-624 VIRVK
+624 
-629 AAVKN
+629 
-634 FKKETNMSVITEDGS
+634 
-649 FYTFNV
+649 
-655 KYAKE
+655 
-660 PLMLNIEMADFI
+660 L
-672 HDGEAVNR
+672 
-680 PNNAQEIYLKELGK
+680 LGCDRLF
-694 ESPML
+694 S
-699 VHLIMKSIHKENK
+699 HKDSGCQCPK
-712 RKVKH
+712 CKH
-717 IGSKRFGIQYL
+717 GTMQFFG
-728 MKGIYVHSDLLYF
+728 
-741 HTEIK
+741 
-746 NQSNVP
+746 
-752 FDVDYITFKVVDK
+752 KVVRCSNK
-765 KVAKRTAIQEQVLLP
+765 ECGMP
-780 VRAYNYVVRVA
+780 VFKQVA
-791 GKKTEQTVF
+791 GKLLTDADITDLLTKGKTRTLNGFTSKQGKSFSAAIAFDENFNTKFVF
-800 CLPKFTI
+800 AEHKTA
-807 PDDKELVVEMNE
+807 E
-819 KEGGRHQSF
+819 KRG
-828 VVENSDLVRALTINE
+828 N
-843 LSVK
+843 VKRYKK

>member
-143 TAIREGLLNLRD
+143 TAIREGLRNLRD

-242 NRWTDKATATDIYN
+242 NRWADKATATDIYN

-265 ITKVATKR
+265 ITKVATKQ
-273 KVEKAPLLYDLTT
+273 KVEKSPLLYDLTT

-292 TQHGFTAEHTLSIAQ
+292 SQHGFTAEHTLSIAQ

-418 VDHEVEFGISGSI
+418 VDHEIEFGISGSI
-431 IRQTGWRALSLKG
+431 IRQTGWRALSLKE
-444 KNKRQDKDADA
+444 KNSKKDKNADT
-455 TDNEVKDQVIP
+455 TDNEVKEQVIP

-576 ATFDRMIPPHGLE
+576 AELAKIERGE
-589 VTYDKTVHI
+589 
-598 LFPASVKYVDL
+598 AS
-609 GSEDL
+609 
-614 IAGKADGAEN
+614 ADGFTHSIEGYTREITAE
-624 VIRVK
+624 
-629 AAVKN
+629 
-634 FKKETNMSVITEDGS
+634 
-649 FYTFNV
+649 
-655 KYAKE
+655 
-660 PLMLNIEMADFI
+660 L
-672 HDGEAVNR
+672 
-680 PNNAQEIYLKELGK
+680 LGCDRLF
-694 ESPML
+694 S
-699 VHLIMKSIHKENK
+699 HKDSGCQCPK
-712 RKVKH
+712 CKH
-717 IGSKRFGIQYL
+717 GTMQFFG
-728 MKGIYVHSDLLYF
+728 
-741 HTEIK
+741 
-746 NQSNVP
+746 
-752 FDVDYITFKVVDK
+752 KVVRCSNK
-765 KVAKRTAIQEQVLLP
+765 ECGMP
-780 VRAYNYVVRVA
+780 VFKQVA
-791 GKKTEQTVF
+791 GKLLTDADITDLLTKGKT
-800 CLPKFTI
+800 
-807 PDDKELVVEMNE
+807 
-819 KEGGRHQSF
+819 
-828 VVENSDLVRALTINE
+828 
-843 LSVK
+843 

>member
-54 MKGFHAENL
+54 MKGFYAENL

-126 LGCRKPF
+126 LGCQKPF

-143 TAIREGLLNLRD
+143 TAIREELQNLKD

-229 DADSGNILKFTSA
+229 DTESGNILKFTSA

-256 KVKDTGSAI
+256 KVKETGSAI
-265 ITKVATKR
+265 ITKVVTKR

-292 TQHGFTAEHTLSIAQ
+292 SQHGFTAEHTLSIAQ

-364 NAAKVTDHHALLIT
+364 NAAKVSDHHALLIT

-404 SADCIKDITSVSAQ
+404 SADCIKDITSVTAQ
-418 VDHEVEFGISGSI
+418 VNHEVEFGISGSI
-431 IRQTGWRALSLKG
+431 IRQTGWRALSLKE

-505 KEIEDDTMR
+505 KVIEDDTMR

-547 LVPTE
+547 LMPTE

-576 ATFDRMIPPHGLE
+576 AELAKIERGE
-589 VTYDKTVHI
+589 
-598 LFPASVKYVDL
+598 AS
-609 GSEDL
+609 
-614 IAGKADGAEN
+614 ADGFTHSIEGYTREITAE
-624 VIRVK
+624 
-629 AAVKN
+629 
-634 FKKETNMSVITEDGS
+634 
-649 FYTFNV
+649 
-655 KYAKE
+655 
-660 PLMLNIEMADFI
+660 L
-672 HDGEAVNR
+672 
-680 PNNAQEIYLKELGK
+680 LGCDRLF
-694 ESPML
+694 S
-699 VHLIMKSIHKENK
+699 HKDSGCQCPK
-712 RKVKH
+712 CKH
-717 IGSKRFGIQYL
+717 GTMQFFG
-728 MKGIYVHSDLLYF
+728 
-741 HTEIK
+741 
-746 NQSNVP
+746 
-752 FDVDYITFKVVDK
+752 KVVRCSNK
-765 KVAKRTAIQEQVLLP
+765 ECGMP
-780 VRAYNYVVRVA
+780 VFKQVA
-791 GKKTEQTVF
+791 GKLLTDADITDLLTKGKTRTLNGFTSKQGKTFSAAIAFDENFNTKFVF
-800 CLPKFTI
+800 AEHKTA
-807 PDDKELVVEMNE
+807 E
-819 KEGGRHQSF
+819 KRG
-828 VVENSDLVRALTINE
+828 N
-843 LSVK
+843 VKRYKK